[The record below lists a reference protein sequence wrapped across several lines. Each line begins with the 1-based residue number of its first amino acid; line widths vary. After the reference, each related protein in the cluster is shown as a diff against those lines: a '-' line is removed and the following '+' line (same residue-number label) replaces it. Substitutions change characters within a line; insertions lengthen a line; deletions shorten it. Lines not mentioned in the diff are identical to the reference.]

1 MTAPDYTIQCALG
14 LNVLIMTS
22 AIFYF
27 FCISPRPLVGFEE
40 TVSKARFVRDSKNT
54 CPQKHSIFQ
63 CPVICDSS
71 SMQTMQTAAS
81 PVLHA
86 GLPPPGT
93 QKRVPSSPQ
102 DQVPGTHPEDCLGHP
117 LLRGPACCFWS
128 LTTVHKVFTAGREK
142 MPLSG
147 FLLCVRL
154 LLTDWLR
161 HSPVRRS
168 PWA

>member
-1 MTAPDYTIQCALG
+1 MPAL
-14 LNVLIMTS
+14 
-22 AIFYF
+22 
-27 FCISPRPLVGFEE
+27 
-40 TVSKARFVRDSKNT
+40 KNT
-54 CPQKHSIFQ
+54 AFSSALSSVIPALCKQ
-63 CPVICDSS
+63 CKWLLL
-71 SMQTMQTAAS
+71 T
-81 PVLHA
+81 VLHA
-86 GLPPPGT
+86 SLPPPGA

-102 DQVPGTHPEDCLGHP
+102 DQVPGTCPEDCLGHP

-168 PWA
+168 PWAQTCADVVPPAEPGSIQGPHRPGTHTPIHAPCTALKLLGLN